1 MIRTFILDF
10 DGTMA
15 DTQSFIVHVMQLTL
29 KERRAAHRTPKQCS
43 ATIGLPLTQCF
54 EVLLNLPTPE
64 AQVYADTYRRIF
76 DEERKP
82 GAVKTFPHVID
93 TIKALHDKGC
103 RVTIATSRGRESLEN
118 FLNDFQLNDYIAYT
132 VCVGETEQAKP
143 HPAPVLKTL
152 EYLHEQ
158 PGNAIVVG
166 DTTFDIAMG
175 QGAGC
180 QTCGVTYGNQTR
192 TQLEAQHP
200 TYLID
205 DFAELLKLASK

>member
-10 DGTMA
+10 DGTIA

-29 KERRAAHRTPKQCS
+29 KERGAAPRTPAQCA

-54 EVLLNLPTPE
+54 EVLLGIPTEE
-64 AQVYADTYRRIF
+64 AQPYADTYRRIF

-82 GAVKTFPHVID
+82 GAVQTFPHVVE
-93 TIKALHDKGC
+93 TIKALHQRGC
-103 RVTIATSRGRESLEN
+103 RVTIATSRGRESLEH
-118 FLNDFQLNDYIAYT
+118 FIDDFQLNEYIAYT

-158 PGNAIVVG
+158 PENALVVG
-166 DTTFDIAMG
+166 DTIFDIAMG

-180 QTCGVTYGNQTR
+180 PTCGVTYGNQTR
-192 TQLEAQHP
+192 SQLEAQHP
-200 TYLID
+200 NYLID
-205 DFAELLKLASK
+205 DFAELLTL

>member
-10 DGTMA
+10 DGTIA
-15 DTQSFIVHVMQLTL
+15 DTQSFIVYVMQLTL
-29 KERRAAHRTPKQCS
+29 KERGAASRTPAQCA

-54 EVLLNLPTPE
+54 EVLLGIPTSE
-64 AQVYADTYRRIF
+64 AQPFADTYRRIF

-82 GAVKTFPHVID
+82 GAVKTFPHVIE

-103 RVTIATSRGRESLEN
+103 QVTIATSRGRESLEN
-118 FLNDFQLNDYIAYT
+118 FLNDFQLSDYIDYT
-132 VCVGETEQAKP
+132 VCVGETEQSKP

-152 EYLHEQ
+152 DYLHET
-158 PGNAIVVG
+158 PENALVVG
-166 DTTFDIAMG
+166 DTIFDIAMG

-180 QTCGVTYGNQTR
+180 LTCGVTYGNQTR

-205 DFAELLKLASK
+205 DFAELLNLT

>member
-15 DTQSFIVHVMQLTL
+15 DTQSFIVYVMQLTL
-29 KERRAAHRTPKQCS
+29 KERGAAPRTPAQCA

-54 EVLLNLPTPE
+54 EVLLGIPTSE
-64 AQVYADTYRRIF
+64 AQPFADTYRRIF

-82 GAVKTFPHVID
+82 GAVKTFPHVIE
-93 TIKALHDKGC
+93 TIKTIHQRGC
-103 RVTIATSRGRESLEN
+103 RVTIATSRGRESLEK
-118 FLNDFQLNDYIAYT
+118 FLNDFQLNDYIDYT

-152 EYLHEQ
+152 GYLHES
-158 PGNAIVVG
+158 PENAIVVG

-180 QTCGVTYGNQTR
+180 LTCGVTYGNQTR

-205 DFAELLKLASK
+205 DFAELLKL

>member
-10 DGTMA
+10 DGTIA

-29 KERRAAHRTPKQCS
+29 KERGAAPRTPEQCA

-54 EVLLNLPTPE
+54 EVLLGIPTSE
-64 AQVYADTYRRIF
+64 AQPFADTYRRIF

-82 GAVKTFPHVID
+82 GAVKTFPHVIE
-93 TIKALHDKGC
+93 TIKTLHQRGC

-118 FLNDFQLNDYIAYT
+118 FLNDFQLNDFIDYT
-132 VCVGETEQAKP
+132 VCVGETEQSKP

-152 EYLHEQ
+152 EYLHET
-158 PGNAIVVG
+158 PEHAIVVG

-180 QTCGVTYGNQTR
+180 PTCGVTYGNQTR
-192 TQLEAQHP
+192 SQLEAQHP

-205 DFAELLKLASK
+205 DFTELLTL

>member
-10 DGTMA
+10 DGTIA

-29 KERRAAHRTPKQCS
+29 KERGAAPRTPEQCA
-43 ATIGLPLTQCF
+43 ATIGLPLMQCF
-54 EVLLNLPTPE
+54 EVLLGIPTSE
-64 AQVYADTYRRIF
+64 AQPFADTYRRIF

-82 GAVKTFPHVID
+82 GAVKTFPHVIE
-93 TIKALHDKGC
+93 TIKTLHQRGC

-118 FLNDFQLNDYIAYT
+118 FLNDFQLNDFIDYT
-132 VCVGETEQAKP
+132 VCVGETEQSKP

-152 EYLHEQ
+152 EYLHET
-158 PGNAIVVG
+158 PEHAIVVG

-180 QTCGVTYGNQTR
+180 PTCGVTYGNQTR
-192 TQLEAQHP
+192 SQLEAQHP

-205 DFAELLKLASK
+205 DFAELLTL

>member
-1 MIRTFILDF
+1 MIHTFILDF
-10 DGTMA
+10 DGTIA

-29 KERRAAHRTPKQCS
+29 KECGTAPRTPAQCA

-54 EVLLNLPTPE
+54 EVLLGISSEE
-64 AQVYADTYRRIF
+64 AQPYADTYRRIF

-82 GAVKTFPHVID
+82 GAVQTFPHVID
-93 TIKALHDKGC
+93 TIRTLHDKGC
-103 RVTIATSRGRESLEN
+103 RVTIATSRGRESLQH
-118 FLNDFQLNDYIAYT
+118 FLDDFQLNDYIAYT
-132 VCVGETEQAKP
+132 VCVGETDHAKP

-152 EYLHEQ
+152 EYLNEK
-158 PGNAIVVG
+158 PENTLVVG

-180 QTCGVTYGNQTR
+180 LTCGVTYGNQTR
-192 TQLEAQHP
+192 TQLEAQRP

-205 DFAELLKLASK
+205 DFAELLQL

>member
-29 KERRAAHRTPKQCS
+29 KERGAAPRTPAQCA

-54 EVLLNLPTPE
+54 EVLLGIPTEE
-64 AQVYADTYRRIF
+64 AQPYADTYRRIF

-82 GAVKTFPHVID
+82 GAVQTFPHVVE
-93 TIKALHDKGC
+93 TIKALYQRGC
-103 RVTIATSRGRESLEN
+103 RVTIATSRGRESLEH
-118 FLNDFQLNDYIAYT
+118 FIDDFQLNDYIAYT

-158 PGNAIVVG
+158 PENALVVG
-166 DTTFDIAMG
+166 DTIFDIAMG

-180 QTCGVTYGNQTR
+180 PTCGVTYGNQTR
-192 TQLEAQHP
+192 SQLEVQHP

-205 DFAELLKLASK
+205 DFAELLTL

>member
-29 KERRAAHRTPKQCS
+29 KEREAAPRTPAQCA

-54 EVLLNLPTPE
+54 EVLLGIPTEE
-64 AQVYADTYRRIF
+64 AQPYADTYRRIF

-82 GAVKTFPHVID
+82 GAVQTFPHVVE
-93 TIKALHDKGC
+93 TIKALHQRGC
-103 RVTIATSRGRESLEN
+103 PVTIATSRGRESLEH
-118 FLNDFQLNDYIAYT
+118 FIDDFQLNDYIDYT

-158 PGNAIVVG
+158 PENALVVG
-166 DTTFDIAMG
+166 DTIFDIAMG

-180 QTCGVTYGNQTR
+180 PTCGVTYGNQTR
-192 TQLEAQHP
+192 SQLEAQHP

-205 DFAELLKLASK
+205 DFAELLTL

>member
-1 MIRTFILDF
+1 MRTFILDF
-10 DGTMA
+10 DGTIA

-29 KERRAAHRTPKQCS
+29 KERGAAPRTPAQCA

-54 EVLLNLPTPE
+54 EVLLGIPTEE
-64 AQVYADTYRRIF
+64 AQPYADTYRRIF

-82 GAVKTFPHVID
+82 GAVQTFPHVVE
-93 TIKALHDKGC
+93 TIKALHQRGC
-103 RVTIATSRGRESLEN
+103 RVTIATSRGRESLEH
-118 FLNDFQLNDYIAYT
+118 FIDDFQLNEYIAYT

-158 PGNAIVVG
+158 PENALVVG
-166 DTTFDIAMG
+166 DTIFDIAMG

-180 QTCGVTYGNQTR
+180 PTCGVTYGNQTR
-192 TQLEAQHP
+192 SQLEAQHP
-200 TYLID
+200 NYLID
-205 DFAELLKLASK
+205 DFAELLTL

>member
-10 DGTMA
+10 DGTIA

-29 KERRAAHRTPKQCS
+29 KERGAAPRTPAQCA

-54 EVLLNLPTPE
+54 EVLLGIPTEE
-64 AQVYADTYRRIF
+64 AQPYADTYLRIF

-82 GAVKTFPHVID
+82 VAVQTFPHVVE
-93 TIKALHDKGC
+93 TIKALHQRGC
-103 RVTIATSRGRESLEN
+103 RVTIATSRGRESLEH
-118 FLNDFQLNDYIAYT
+118 FIDDFQLNEYIAYT

-158 PGNAIVVG
+158 PENALVVG
-166 DTTFDIAMG
+166 DTIFDIAMG

-180 QTCGVTYGNQTR
+180 PTCGVTYGNQTR
-192 TQLEAQHP
+192 SQLEAQHP
-200 TYLID
+200 NYLID
-205 DFAELLKLASK
+205 DFAELLTL

>member
-10 DGTMA
+10 DGTIA

-29 KERRAAHRTPKQCS
+29 KERGAAPRTPAQCA

-54 EVLLNLPTPE
+54 EVLLGIPTSE
-64 AQVYADTYRRIF
+64 AQPFADTYRRIF

-82 GAVKTFPHVID
+82 GAVKTFPHVIE
-93 TIKALHDKGC
+93 TIKTLHQRGC

-118 FLNDFQLNDYIAYT
+118 FLNDFQLNDFIDYT
-132 VCVGETEQAKP
+132 VCVGETEQSKP

-152 EYLHEQ
+152 EYLHET
-158 PGNAIVVG
+158 PEHAIVVG

-180 QTCGVTYGNQTR
+180 PTCGVTYGNQTR
-192 TQLEAQHP
+192 SQLEVQHP

-205 DFAELLKLASK
+205 DFAELLKLGSD

>member
-10 DGTMA
+10 DGTIA

-29 KERRAAHRTPKQCS
+29 KERRAAPRTPAQCA

-54 EVLLNLPTPE
+54 EVLLGIPTSE
-64 AQVYADTYRRIF
+64 AQPFADTYRRIF

-82 GAVKTFPHVID
+82 GAVKTFPHVIE
-93 TIKALHDKGC
+93 TIKTLHQRGC
-103 RVTIATSRGRESLEN
+103 RVTIATSRGRESLEH
-118 FLNDFQLNDYIAYT
+118 FIDDFQLNDYIAYT

-152 EYLHEQ
+152 EFLHEQ
-158 PGNAIVVG
+158 PENALVVG

-180 QTCGVTYGNQTR
+180 PTCGVTYGNQTR
-192 TQLEAQHP
+192 SQLEAQHP

-205 DFAELLKLASK
+205 DFAELLTL

>member
-1 MIRTFILDF
+1 MRTFILDF
-10 DGTMA
+10 DGTIA

-29 KERRAAHRTPKQCS
+29 KERGAAPRTPAQCA

-54 EVLLNLPTPE
+54 EVLLGIPTEE
-64 AQVYADTYRRIF
+64 AQPYADTYRRIF

-82 GAVKTFPHVID
+82 GAVQTFPHVVE
-93 TIKALHDKGC
+93 TIKALHQRGC
-103 RVTIATSRGRESLEN
+103 RVTIATSRGRESLEH
-118 FLNDFQLNDYIAYT
+118 FIDDFQLNEYIAYT

-158 PGNAIVVG
+158 PENALVVG
-166 DTTFDIAMG
+166 DTIFDIAMG

-180 QTCGVTYGNQTR
+180 PTCGVTYGNQTR
-192 TQLEAQHP
+192 SQLEAQHP

-205 DFAELLKLASK
+205 DFAELLNLA

>member
-29 KERRAAHRTPKQCS
+29 KERGAAPRTPAQCA

-54 EVLLNLPTPE
+54 EVLLGIPTSE
-64 AQVYADTYRRIF
+64 AQPFADTYRRIF

-82 GAVKTFPHVID
+82 GAVQTFPHVVE
-93 TIKALHDKGC
+93 TIKALHQRGS
-103 RVTIATSRGRESLEN
+103 RVTIATSRGRESLEH
-118 FLNDFQLNDYIAYT
+118 FIDDFQLNDYIAYT

-158 PGNAIVVG
+158 PENALVVG
-166 DTTFDIAMG
+166 DTIFDIAMG

-180 QTCGVTYGNQTR
+180 PTCGVTYGNQTR
-192 TQLEAQHP
+192 SQLEAQHP

-205 DFAELLKLASK
+205 DFAELLTL

>member
-10 DGTMA
+10 DGTIA

-29 KERRAAHRTPKQCS
+29 KERGAAPRTPAQCA

-54 EVLLNLPTPE
+54 EVLLGIPTEE
-64 AQVYADTYRRIF
+64 AQPYADTYLRIF

-82 GAVKTFPHVID
+82 GAVQTFPHVVE
-93 TIKALHDKGC
+93 TIKALHQRGC
-103 RVTIATSRGRESLEN
+103 RVTIATSRGRESLEH
-118 FLNDFQLNDYIAYT
+118 FIDDFQLNEYIAYT

-158 PGNAIVVG
+158 PENALVVG
-166 DTTFDIAMG
+166 DTIFDIAMG

-180 QTCGVTYGNQTR
+180 PTCGVTYGNQTR
-192 TQLEAQHP
+192 SQLEAQHP
-200 TYLID
+200 NYLID
-205 DFAELLKLASK
+205 DFAELLTL